1 MPEDARGRY
10 LAELAGVLPMRDDRR
25 AETVEEIAAH
35 LDDAVADRVERGAD
49 PDQAEADAQARL
61 GSPTELARSL
71 ARPEQS
77 PWRSL
82 AGVGT
87 ALWSGTGHWI
97 YGYLFASLVIIL
109 AVLAFSALIQAAG
122 LLLDTGWTLQTS
134 DGGWNTMFTA
144 IAIGVGCYF
153 AGRVLP
159 DRFARASGHLKVDV
173 MPWVLTVSVVLVAVM
188 TVLVME
194 WPQNWASVVALVVAP
209 LGLVLG
215 AYRPSLLPGRTRF
228 GLVAI
233 VLALLVVSIV
243 GVTVASTAGRDAP
256 VEVPD
261 FPDRGLSAIGPE
273 WHPTADFAPALESSS
288 WGERADGTGWE
299 AMLASGVSLG
309 EFDDLRL
316 EAWASTDGGMRLDT
330 GSDAPFAIA
339 PVAERGRHLEATIDT
354 TGEPGVTLWNLVLTG
369 VADDGVR
376 YVLDASMGGQSTFTG
391 SAWDWI
397 FAVATED

>member
-10 LAELAGVLPMRDDRR
+10 LAELAGVLPMPDDRR
-25 AETVEEIAAH
+25 AETIEEIAAH
-35 LDDAVADRVERGAD
+35 LDDAVADRVERGAE

-97 YGYLFASLVIIL
+97 YGYLFASLVIIVT
-109 AVLAFSALIQAAG
+109 VLASSALVQAAG
-122 LLLDTGWTLQTS
+122 LLLDTGWNLQTS

-173 MPWVLTVSVVLVAVM
+173 MPWVLTVSVVLVAAM
-188 TVLVME
+188 TVLVLE
-194 WPQNWASVVALVVAP
+194 WPQNLASVVALVVAP

-273 WHPTADFAPALESSS
+273 WHATADFAPALESSS

-299 AMLASGVSLG
+299 AMVASGVSLD
-309 EFDDLRL
+309 EFEDLRL
-316 EAWASTDGGMRLDT
+316 EAWASTDGGMRLDP
-330 GSDAPFAIA
+330 GSEGPFATA
-339 PVAERGRHLEATIDT
+339 PVAQRGRQLAATIDT

>member
-1 MPEDARGRY
+1 MPEDARDRY
-10 LAELAGVLPMRDDRR
+10 LAELAGVLPMPDDRR
-25 AETVEEIAAH
+25 AETIEEIAAH
-35 LDDAVADRVERGAD
+35 LDDAVADRVERGAE

-82 AGVGT
+82 AGAGT

-97 YGYLFASLVIIL
+97 YGYLFASLLIIVT
-109 AVLAFSALIQAAG
+109 VLASSALIQAAG
-122 LLLDTGWTLQTS
+122 LLLDTGWNLQTS

-144 IAIGVGCYF
+144 VAIGVGCYF

-159 DRFARASGHLKVDV
+159 DRFARASGHLTVDV
-173 MPWVLTVSVVLVAVM
+173 RPWVLTVGVALVAVM
-188 TVLVME
+188 TVLVLE
-194 WPQNWASVVALVVAP
+194 SPQNWASVIALVIAP
-209 LGLVLG
+209 FGLVLG

-233 VLALLVVSIV
+233 VLTLLVVSIV
-243 GVTVASTAGRDAP
+243 GLTVASAAGRGAP
-256 VEVPD
+256 VEVPEVA
-261 FPDRGLSAIGPE
+261 DRGLSTIGPE

-288 WGERADGTGWE
+288 WGEGAEGTGWE
-299 AMLASGVSLG
+299 ATLASGVSLD
-309 EFDDLRL
+309 EFEDLRL
-316 EAWASTDGGMRLDT
+316 EAWASTDGGMRLDPA
-330 GSDAPFAIA
+330 SDGPFAIA
-339 PVAERGRHLEATIDT
+339 PVAQSGRHLAATIDT
-354 TGEPGVTLWNLVLTG
+354 AGEPGVTFWNLILTG

-397 FAVATED
+397 VAVATED